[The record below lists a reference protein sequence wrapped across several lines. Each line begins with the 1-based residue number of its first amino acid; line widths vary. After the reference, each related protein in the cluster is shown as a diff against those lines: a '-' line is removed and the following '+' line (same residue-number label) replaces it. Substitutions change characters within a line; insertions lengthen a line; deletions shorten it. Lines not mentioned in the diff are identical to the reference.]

1 MRVVRL
7 AKSCRTRCGRDCG
20 EHPRQRHAVTHGPRY
35 LRSAA
40 ASRSVALPTWSTA
53 ADEGYDYPV
62 HRRWLR
68 VRDIVRRGVTPASAR
83 VGTGKDRTHPGPA
96 RWLPAV
102 TIHTEPSRQPLFWS
116 SSTRRRVGLLQ
127 ETHRTRHS
135 LDAVMVV
142 TGDECGSH
150 PFVYSS
156 GELMERPDVNAPMRE
171 ADRDARNRFSPMQR
185 VCEAHTISSH
195 C

>member
-1 MRVVRL
+1 MVLAISAVRPRRGPWRCRL
-7 AKSCRTRCGRDCG
+7 GRLRRTRANDYPPCAS
-20 EHPRQRHAVTHGPRY
+20 AVAARPRY
-35 LRSAA
+35 RPARCHTSERS
-40 ASRSVALPTWSTA
+40 
-53 ADEGYDYPV
+53 
-62 HRRWLR
+62 
-68 VRDIVRRGVTPASAR
+68 

-156 GELMERPDVNAPMRE
+156 GELMERPDANAPMRE